1 MRLWPWQMLP
11 ILPNKQVL
19 GQHRECCALRGNG
32 WGKKHSTVDYVF
44 NYSPMRL
51 SGYHQLVLAEFK
63 KRGYQYDQ
71 RWEYPQ
77 YRGQFCEEYSGEF
90 WVAHSLEFGKTYPE
104 HDEAYYNECVKNLA
118 DKGNEVFKSIPLPVV
133 MFNYTAHREL
143 WDWLANNPSKGKLE
157 WPGWRENGGKH
168 HSSNGCFAC
177 EYCSRITNK
186 QRRNKYCECPLVWP
200 LATANSLDCFTEG
213 SPYAQWHR
221 GYNWETLSKERMAFF
236 ARQVRD
242 LPIFP
247 GVLFY

>member
-1 MRLWPWQMLP
+1 MRLWPWQMIP
-11 ILPNKQVL
+11 KLPNKQLL

-90 WVAHSLEFGKTYPE
+90 WVAHCLEFGKTYPE
-104 HDEAYYNECVKNLA
+104 HDEAYYNECVENLA
-118 DKGNEVFKSIPLPVV
+118 NKGHDVFKQIPLPVI
-133 MFNYTAHREL
+133 MFNYSGHKEL
-143 WDWLANNPSKGKLE
+143 WDWVANNPGYSKHQ
-157 WPGWRENGGKH
+157 WPGWIENGGKYT
-168 HSSNGCFAC
+168 SQNACFAC
-177 EYCSRITNK
+177 EYSERIVKKHSTA
-186 QRRNKYCECPLVWP
+186 KYCECPLVWP
-200 LATANSLDCFTEG
+200 SAVPQILNCFSAG

-221 GYNWETLSKERMAFF
+221 GYIYKTLGTEQMSTLAGR
-236 ARQVRD
+236 VRD
-242 LPIFP
+242 LPVFSGI
-247 GVLFY
+247 LFY